1 MLAMG
6 LVVGLGAGSQAAFA
20 TALFPP
26 ITQGAGSSASDNDV
40 QIANNDNKQV
50 NEAKV
55 KQKVGSSTGDKNKIF
70 NLGGAGDT
78 NTATA
83 TVTQGNT
90 ATNTAVN
97 DDSGDTV
104 TSSASNCAS
113 VAFLANALNC
123 IDLGVNSTIG
133 IGLDL
138 LD

>member
-1 MLAMG
+1 MLATT
-6 LVVGLGAGSQAAFA
+6 LVVLGAPAAFA
-20 TALFPP
+20 QQTA
-26 ITQGAGSSASDNDV
+26 ISQAQDNDV

-50 NEAKV
+50 NKAKIE
-55 KQKVGSSTGDKNKIF
+55 QKVGSSTGDKNII
-70 NLGGAGDT
+70 LGGAGDN

-113 VAFLANALNC
+113 LSAINLANCLNLSVGSTVTV
-123 IDLGVNSTIG
+123 DLG
-133 IGLDL
+133 GLL
-138 LD
+138 G

>member
-1 MLAMG
+1 MLATT
-6 LVVGLGAGSQAAFA
+6 LVVLGAPAAFA
-20 TALFPP
+20 QQTA
-26 ITQGAGSSASDNDV
+26 ISQAQDNDV

-50 NEAKV
+50 NKAKIE
-55 KQKVGSSTGDKNKIF
+55 QKVGSSTGDKNKIF
-70 NLGGAGDT
+70 NLGGAGDN

-113 VAFLANALNC
+113 LSAINLANCLNLSVGSTVTV
-123 IDLGVNSTIG
+123 DLG
-133 IGLDL
+133 GLL
-138 LD
+138 G